1 MMQIHI
7 DNGMDRD
14 QLIQQVFLFIIAG
27 SNSTAHALRMTLLSL
42 ITTSSASAALVAEI
56 RSAASRITV
65 PISWADAQ
73 ALPYLQAVV
82 REGLRMW
89 PPVQGLGFKR
99 VPPGGDVISGLF
111 VPGGTEVGQ
120 GFFAIGRS
128 VAVWG
133 DDADIFRPERWLEAD
148 DERLR
153 VMNAAVDTHFGAGKY
168 SCLGKPIAMME
179 LTKAVFELMRNYE
192 FAILNAEC
200 PIKTQTSVF
209 MSASDFWVR
218 ATRRVL

>member
-179 LTKAVFELMRNYE
+179 LTKAVFEV
-192 FAILNAEC
+192 C
-200 PIKTQTSVF
+200 PLSDV
-209 MSASDFWVR
+209 SAS
-218 ATRRVL
+218 VLWLWCAVY